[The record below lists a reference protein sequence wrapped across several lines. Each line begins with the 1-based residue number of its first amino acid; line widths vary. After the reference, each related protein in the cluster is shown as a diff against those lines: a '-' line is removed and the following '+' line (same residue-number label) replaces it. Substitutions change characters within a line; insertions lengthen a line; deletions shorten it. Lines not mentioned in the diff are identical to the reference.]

1 MKRFFYSLPF
11 LALCVISMGCKTA
24 NTSDLKNETVSVI
37 ITLIVILFL
46 VLAKYSNILREE
58 ISNSDAF
65 DQNTQEMQQKKGWKL
80 VDKKAPFSLA
90 KVQFGAWTVIISSV
104 YIYLS
109 LCKGDCAAGTI
120 NQTALVLMGIFAG
133 TTVASSIIDKNEIND
148 SRPRFQNSPSQ
159 GFFIDILSDNN
170 GISISR
176 FQNSVWTIIAMV
188 VYLYKVSLVTNRC
201 ELPELSDTIL
211 ALTGISSA
219 TFVVLKTKENNPQ
232 APVMPM
238 APINNQPATDSLT
251 SGS

>member
-1 MKRFFYSLPF
+1 MKLFFYLLPF
-11 LALCVISMGCKTA
+11 IVLCLVSVGCKTE
-24 NTSDLKNETVSVI
+24 NTSDLKCDAVAI
-37 ITLIVILFL
+37 IIVLITSLFL

-58 ISNSDAF
+58 ISNSDEF
-65 DQNTQEMQQKKGWKL
+65 DVNTQMAQQKKGWKL

-90 KVQFGAWTVIISSV
+90 KVQFGVWTVIISSV

-109 LCKGDCAAGTI
+109 LSKGDCAAGNI

-176 FQNSVWTIIAMV
+176 FQNFVWTIIAIA
-188 VYLYKVSLVTNRC
+188 VYLYKVSLVTTGC

-219 TFVVLKTKENNPQ
+219 TFVALKTKENNPQ
-232 APVMPM
+232 APAVPSTSL
-238 APINNQPATDSLT
+238 NNQPAQNPMA